1 MSIPWYDYLVAIPV
15 FALLVLVHE
24 FGHFITAKWAGIR
37 VDEFAIG
44 FPPRLFSFTRGETT
58 YSLNALP
65 IGGYVRM
72 PGENGEMTNEQGAY
86 DPRAFASKPA
96 SKRLV
101 VLLAGVTMNFLLA
114 IIFFTAA
121 EAVGQV
127 QLRPVIA
134 SVEAGSPA
142 AAAGLVKGDTFISVD
157 GQSVKYFADVQRLTS
172 EHVTK
177 ALTANRDATTTP
189 IAVVVRQPDGAT
201 EALTIDART
210 KPKAGQGAMGIEADQ
225 TKVVHL
231 SAPIWQAPIL
241 GVQDVGKVISL
252 TATGIQ
258 NIIRG
263 ALPLSQGVQGPVG
276 IVSDT
281 GLVTAAIPFA
291 GWYYLLFL
299 VGALNL
305 SLAIMNLLP
314 IPALDGGRVLL
325 VLIEVLRRGKRLSP
339 EREGL
344 VNLIGMAALLLL
356 VAVITFNDISSLLI
370 GGH

>member
-1 MSIPWYDYLVAIPV
+1 MVSIPWYDYFVAVPV

-44 FPPRLFSFTRGETT
+44 FPPRLLSFTRGETT

-72 PGENGEMTNEQGAY
+72 PGENGEMTNEAGAY

-96 SKRLV
+96 SKRLI

-114 IIFFTAA
+114 IVFFTGA

-127 QLRPVIA
+127 ELRPVIA
-134 SVEAGSPA
+134 AVTAGSPA
-142 AAAGLVKGDTFISVD
+142 AAAGLIKGDTFLSVD
-157 GQSVKYFADVQRLTS
+157 GHPVKYFADVQSLTGAN
-172 EHVTK
+172 VTR
-177 ALTANRDATTTP
+177 ALERTPQPTTSAIP
-189 IAVVVRQPDGAT
+189 VVVRDPDGSVRS
-201 EALTIDART
+201 LVVQART
-210 KPKAGQGAMGIEADQ
+210 KPGAGQGAMGIEADQ
-225 TKVVHL
+225 TNPYHL
-231 SAPIWQAPIL
+231 SAPLWKAPVL
-241 GVQDVGKVISL
+241 GVQDVGKVISA
-252 TATGIQ
+252 TVTGIQ
-258 NIIRG
+258 QMVRG
-263 ALPLSQGVQGPVG
+263 VLPISKGVQGPVG

-281 GLVTAAIPFA
+281 ALVSAAIPFA

-299 VGALNL
+299 IGALNL

-356 VAVITFNDISSLLI
+356 VAVITFNDIGSLI
-370 GGH
+370 AGH

>member
-1 MSIPWYDYLVAIPV
+1 MSIPWYAYLVAIPV

-44 FPPRLFSFTRGETT
+44 FPPRLVSFTRGETT
-58 YSLNALP
+58 YSINALP

-72 PGENGEMTNEQGAY
+72 PGENGEMTNEAGAY

-96 SKRLV
+96 SKRLI

-114 IIFFTAA
+114 IVFFSAA

-127 QLRPVIA
+127 QFRPVVA
-134 SVEAGSPA
+134 TVAAGSPA
-142 AAAGLVKGDTFISVD
+142 AAAGLINGDTFISVS
-157 GQSVKYFADVQRLTS
+157 GQPVKYFSDVQQITGDDVAHTLK
-172 EHVTK
+172 VDK
-177 ALTANRDATTTP
+177 NATTVAIP
-189 IAVVVRQPDGAT
+189 VVVRDPDGSVRD
-201 EALTIDART
+201 LTVDART
-210 KPKAGQGAMGIEADQ
+210 KPAAGQGAMGIEADQ
-225 TKVVHL
+225 NNPYHF
-231 SAPIWQAPIL
+231 SAPLWQAPIL
-241 GVQDVGKVISL
+241 GIQDVGKVI
-252 TATGIQ
+252 TATVQGIQ
-258 NIIRG
+258 QIVLG
-263 ALPLSQGVQGPVG
+263 VLPLSQGLQGPVG
-276 IVSDT
+276 IVHDT
-281 GLVTAAIPFA
+281 GMVAAAIPFS
-291 GWYYLLFL
+291 GWYYMFFL
-299 VGALNL
+299 VGLLNL

-356 VAVITFNDISSLLI
+356 VAVITFNDVGALI
-370 GGH
+370 AGH